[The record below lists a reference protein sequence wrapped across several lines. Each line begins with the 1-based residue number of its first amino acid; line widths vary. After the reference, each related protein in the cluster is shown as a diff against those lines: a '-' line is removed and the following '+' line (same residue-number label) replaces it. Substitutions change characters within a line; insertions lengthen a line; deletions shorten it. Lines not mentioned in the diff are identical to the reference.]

1 MYPHRIGRTELASAY
16 LKFLSYGTSAKL
28 LTPISTISLKFKFS
42 AYTTSSNKSKE
53 KNHASKDKYKTKNCT
68 FFNLLT
74 RKKKKKKNSFY
85 LNWTRYS
92 LRRNKP
98 STQQQRVARKTIK
111 IEPLRW
117 YSRKEQNMVPYHVE
131 PSMSFEFASFPNEKV
146 WRYWGIGFQLEAP
159 REKRKP

>member
-74 RKKKKKKNSFY
+74 RKKKKEKKQLLLK
-85 LNWTRYS
+85 LNQVFFT
-92 LRRNKP
+92 
-98 STQQQRVARKTIK
+98 TQQTKHSATKGGQKD
-111 IEPLRW
+111 
-117 YSRKEQNMVPYHVE
+117 Y
-131 PSMSFEFASFPNEKV
+131 
-146 WRYWGIGFQLEAP
+146 
-159 REKRKP
+159 